1 MITVVGNLKGGVGK
15 STLAFHLIIWLL
27 KNKFTSQGGAKPS
40 ELKAIDADPQQ
51 TLSDIMQIR
60 AEEKI
65 TPTIELSNHS
75 LMLLSKSA
83 GKNSEV
89 IIDVGTQDMHAFKQ
103 AILKADR
110 ILIPVMPS
118 QADVWATQRFL
129 KLIRELRSDD
139 MPKLLVLIN
148 RGDPNK
154 DNSDTLD
161 THEILGSIKQLSV
174 LDYILYDNEDYR
186 SALFEG
192 RACFELNSQGAA
204 AMEFNKMAQSIYKI

>member
-27 KNKFTSQGGAKPS
+27 KNNFK
-40 ELKAIDADPQQ
+40 LKAIDADPQQ

-60 AEEKI
+60 EEENI
-65 TPTIELSNHS
+65 TPTVALSNQS

-83 GKNSEV
+83 GENGEV
-89 IIDVGTQDMHAFKQ
+89 LIDIGTQDMYAFKQ

-129 KLIRELRSDD
+129 KIIQDLRGDNLPEL
-139 MPKLLVLIN
+139 LAIVN

-154 DNSDTLD
+154 DNTDTLD

-192 RACFELNSQGAA
+192 QACFEFNSQGSAA
-204 AMEFNKMAQSIYKI
+204 KEFTEMAKWLYGEKDL